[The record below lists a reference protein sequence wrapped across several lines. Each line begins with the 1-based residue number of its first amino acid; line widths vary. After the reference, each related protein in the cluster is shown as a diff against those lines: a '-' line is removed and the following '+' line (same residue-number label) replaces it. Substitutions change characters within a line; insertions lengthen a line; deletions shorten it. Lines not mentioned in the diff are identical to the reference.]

1 MSPMQ
6 KLLPT
11 ILLLGLS
18 ANSDANAKNN
28 TSNTLL
34 PQQNIQRNTD
44 LMIEKLYRS
53 LPKTT
58 KLNMAQRLDHISAKF
73 LGKPYILGALGE
85 GKSARYDQSPL
96 YRTDGFDCETFVDT
110 VLAIAFAETADGFTQ
125 CINKVR
131 YQQGQIE
138 FITRNHITDLDW
150 NQNNQ
155 KQGYL
160 KDITQDFKDRYNQ
173 PVAQIA
179 SALIDKPSWYQHM
192 PIETIKLSIPDRT
205 KQEKRLRE
213 LQQSASQLPV
223 QESRI
228 AYIPLTALFNQKGQP
243 NHALFNQ
250 IPHAAIIEIIRPNWD
265 LQNQIGT
272 HLNVSHLGFAFWK
285 KRTLIF
291 RQASSQYHQVV
302 DVSLID
308 YLREARQSPTIK
320 GINIQI
326 VVPQKPYKKS
336 C

>member
-1 MSPMQ
+1 MQ

-11 ILLLGLS
+11 ILLLGLT
-18 ANSDANAKNN
+18 ANNDANAKIT

-34 PQQNIQRNTD
+34 PQQNIQRNAD

-53 LPKTT
+53 FPRSSTLT
-58 KLNMAQRLDHISAKF
+58 MAQRLNHISAKF

-131 YQQGQIE
+131 YQAGQIE
-138 FITRNHITDLDW
+138 FVTRNHITDLDW

-160 KDITQDFKDRYNQ
+160 KDITQDFKDNHNQ

-179 SALIDKPSWYQHM
+179 SAVINKPSWYQHM
-192 PIETIKLSIPDRT
+192 PIGTIKLGILDPT
-205 KQEKRLRE
+205 EQERRLKE
-213 LQQSASQLPV
+213 LQNKGRQLQA
-223 QESRI
+223 QESQI
-228 AYIPLTALFNQKGQP
+228 AYIPLTALFSQKGQP
-243 NHALFNQ
+243 NQALFNQ

-265 LQNQIGT
+265 LQDQIGT

-285 KRTLIF
+285 QGTLIF

-302 DVSLID
+302 DVSLIN

-320 GINIQI
+320 GINIQV
-326 VVPQKPYKKS
+326 VVPKKPYDKS